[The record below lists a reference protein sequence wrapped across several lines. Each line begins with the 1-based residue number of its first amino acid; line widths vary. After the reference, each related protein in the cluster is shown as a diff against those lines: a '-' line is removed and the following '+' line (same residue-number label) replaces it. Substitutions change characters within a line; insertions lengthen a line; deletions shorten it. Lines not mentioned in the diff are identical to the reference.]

1 MLNCLEVTRL
11 YSEAQER
18 DLLLS
23 ERMAVGVHVMM
34 CKGCRRF
41 GQQMT
46 SIRRI
51 AREYARKPDPAPDN
65 GSNDNGSGKG
75 GA

>member
-18 DLLLS
+18 ELLLS
-23 ERMAVGVHVMM
+23 ERMAVSVHVMM

-41 GQQMT
+41 GHQMT
-46 SIRRI
+46 TIRHI
-51 AREYARKPDPAPDN
+51 AREYARKPDPDKGQGN
-65 GSNDNGSGKG
+65 G
-75 GA
+75 AA